1 MSLTGDATTDAL
13 VPIAQRVVGAVR
25 DMDWRQVDEC
35 LAETIE
41 TTGGRCDPAVALL
54 VVTAAMVPDGARPSG
69 LLSWVGTHLEFDRLT
84 TRGVPVDVAR
94 QLTEEDE
101 AK

>member
-25 DMDWRQVDEC
+25 DMDWHQVDEC
-35 LAETIE
+35 LAEAIE

-54 VVTAAMVPDGARPSG
+54 VVTAAMVPEEAPPSG
-69 LLSWVGTHLEFDRLT
+69 LLAWVEAHAEFDRLT
-84 TRGVPVDVAR
+84 KRGVPTGIAR
-94 QLTEEDE
+94 QLTDTKE
-101 AK
+101 